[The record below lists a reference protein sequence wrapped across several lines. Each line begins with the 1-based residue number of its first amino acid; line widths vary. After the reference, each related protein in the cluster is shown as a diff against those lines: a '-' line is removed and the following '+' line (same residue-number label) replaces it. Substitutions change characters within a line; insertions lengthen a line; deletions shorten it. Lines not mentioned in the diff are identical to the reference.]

1 MYKILR
7 IVFCV
12 LAVAIA
18 AVAIFIFIYLGWVRG
33 FAALSVAFVS
43 GALMVTFKQLQEIE
57 ERKNNPPPPEGDFI
71 TGRVDRDDNQP

>member
-18 AVAIFIFIYLGWVRG
+18 AVAIFIFIYLGWVWG
-33 FAALSVAFVS
+33 FVALSVAFVS
-43 GALMVTFKQLQEIE
+43 GALMV
-57 ERKNNPPPPEGDFI
+57 KNNPPPPEGDFI
-71 TGRVDRDDNQP
+71 TGRVDRDDNQS